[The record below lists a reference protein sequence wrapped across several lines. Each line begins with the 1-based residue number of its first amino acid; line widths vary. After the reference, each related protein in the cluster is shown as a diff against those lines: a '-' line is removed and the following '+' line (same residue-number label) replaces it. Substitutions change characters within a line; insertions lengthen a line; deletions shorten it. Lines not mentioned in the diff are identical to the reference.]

1 MFQRLY
7 SKGTSCS
14 DRNIVI
20 YILPNRLPINRLGI
34 TVSKKTGCAVL
45 RNRTKRLIR
54 ESYRLNELK
63 VKSGYDIVI
72 VARRHIV
79 EADFHSISAS
89 FAKLMKKLDMQVQ
102 GDE

>member
-14 DRNIVI
+14 DKNIVI
-20 YILPNRLPINRLGI
+20 YFLPNRFSINRLGI
-34 TVSKKTGCAVL
+34 TVSKKMGCAVL

-54 ESYRLNELK
+54 ECYRLNEEK

-72 VARRHIV
+72 VARKHIV
-79 EADFHSISAS
+79 DADFHAVIAS
-89 FAKLMKKLDMQVQ
+89 FVKLMKKSDMLVT
-102 GDE
+102 DYE